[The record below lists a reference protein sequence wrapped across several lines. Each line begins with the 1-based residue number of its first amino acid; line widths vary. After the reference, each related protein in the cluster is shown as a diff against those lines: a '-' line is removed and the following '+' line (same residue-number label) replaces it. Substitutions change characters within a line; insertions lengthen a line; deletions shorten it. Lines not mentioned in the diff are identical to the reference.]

1 MKPGSQKSPAE
12 RKSENPHSWRKKMN
26 LGITDKAALV
36 TASSRGLGKAIATEL
51 AREGAKLAICAR
63 GKDELLK
70 TQEEIQNHTSSTVIS
85 RVADVTNKSQ
95 VRALVSHVVK
105 EFGSLAILVCN
116 AGGPPSG
123 MVGDFDTDDYLKALE
138 LNLLSTVNLCY
149 EALPHMKKQNWG
161 RIVTLTSVSA
171 KQPIDNLILSN
182 TARSGVLGFSKS
194 LSNQVAAYGI
204 TVNSICPGYTR
215 TERVEALAK
224 SFEEKG
230 KGTVQDF
237 YQSIEKAIPAG
248 RLGRPEE
255 VASAVAYLCS
265 EAAGYITGV
274 ALQVD
279 GGYVKSI
286 L

>member
-1 MKPGSQKSPAE
+1 
-12 RKSENPHSWRKKMN
+12 MN
-26 LGITDKAALV
+26 LGIRDKAALV
-36 TASSRGLGKAIATEL
+36 AASSRGLGKAIAFEL
-51 AREGAKLAICAR
+51 AREGAKVALCAR

-70 TQEEIQNHTSSTVIS
+70 TRKDIEDHTGSKVIA
-85 RVADVTNKSQ
+85 RVADVTDRAQ
-95 VRALVSHVVK
+95 VRALVSHVV
-105 EFGSLAILVCN
+105 EDFGSLSILVCN

-123 MVGDFDTDDYLKALE
+123 MAEEFDTDDYLKALE

-161 RIVTLTSVSA
+161 RIVNMTSVSA
-171 KQPIDNLILSN
+171 KQPIDTLILSN
-182 TARSGVLGFSKS
+182 TTRSGVLGFSKS
-194 LSNQVAAYGI
+194 LSNQVASYGI

-230 KGTVQDF
+230 EGSVQDF
-237 YQSIEKAIPAG
+237 YRNIEKIIPAG

-255 VASAVAYLCS
+255 VASAAVYLCS
-265 EAAGYITGV
+265 EAASYITGV

-279 GGYVKSI
+279 GGYIKSI